1 MPDSPSPLPRLV
13 GQAESALGALLAPLL
28 AEAGITFPQWVV
40 LTLAAAGGAGPD
52 GVPGIDRDQLVAQA
66 TAARRLE
73 PAELAA
79 VLGELEAAGAVTTQ
93 GGRVRLTASGQ
104 AAFAQVRSRVAET
117 TAYLFDQPAE
127 DLTVAGRVL
136 ATITA
141 RAAEVLATR

>member
-13 GQAESALGALLAPLL
+13 
-28 AEAGITFPQWVV
+28 
-40 LTLAAAGGAGPD
+40 
-52 GVPGIDRDQLVAQA
+52 
-66 TAARRLE
+66 
-73 PAELAA
+73 
-79 VLGELEAAGAVTTQ
+79 
-93 GGRVRLTASGQ
+93 GQ